1 MDIIFAVTALLT
13 WTAASRFLFRRWSRD
28 YTWTWSSDNPMHPGF
43 IVAAAAVA
51 ALLLPVILPVRLFA
65 YAVMSH
71 PPRSPGELKARTRA
85 LEKENARL
93 RQEQEGPR
101 RATYAG
107 DGDWYSDVHY
117 PEYSTRGSCHY
128 EDD

>member
-13 WTAASRFLFRRWSRD
+13 WTAATRFLFRRWSRD
-28 YTWTWSSDNPMHPGF
+28 TIEWSNGNDVTPPW
-43 IVAAAAVA
+43 IAAAAAVA

-101 RATYAG
+101 RAAYAG